1 VKNRRETKRII
12 EDKKEIMELKS
23 LYSLDCLEGKKSGN
37 ELGNG
42 GLKPEHVTYV
52 MRVYY
57 NDCFDMEVEVKISRC
72 N

>member
-1 VKNRRETKRII
+1 
-12 EDKKEIMELKS
+12 MELKS
-23 LYSLDCLEGKKSGN
+23 LYNLEGKKSGD

-42 GLKPEHVTYV
+42 GLKPEYETYV

-57 NDCFDMEVEVKISRC
+57 NDCFDIMKVEVKISRC